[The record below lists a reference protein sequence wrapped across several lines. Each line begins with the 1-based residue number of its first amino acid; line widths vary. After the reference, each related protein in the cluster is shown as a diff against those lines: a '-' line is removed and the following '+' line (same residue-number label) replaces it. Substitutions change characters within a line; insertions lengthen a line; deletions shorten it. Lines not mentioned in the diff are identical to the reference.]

1 MLVRRRAQ
9 RQNLKN
15 IRLGRRKAYE
25 TLICQHYK
33 AIYGFMVYLTGDK
46 NRAEDLT
53 QDTFVAAWAN
63 IDGFRAHAS
72 LKTWLHRIAYHK
84 FIDSQR
90 AMKHNTDLMANMAK
104 AARDIAET
112 SNPLYQ
118 VMADEHSA
126 LLHEAIGKLEPS
138 QYLLVILHYFQGLSF
153 REMTRVLGRPTGTV
167 KWQTGKV
174 LKTLKT
180 FLSGR
185 VQK

>member
-1 MLVRRRAQ
+1 
-9 RQNLKN
+9 
-15 IRLGRRKAYE
+15 
-25 TLICQHYK
+25 
-33 AIYGFMVYLTGDK
+33 
-46 NRAEDLT
+46 
-53 QDTFVAAWAN
+53 
-63 IDGFRAHAS
+63 
-72 LKTWLHRIAYHK
+72 
-84 FIDSQR
+84 
-90 AMKHNTDLMANMAK
+90 
-104 AARDIAET
+104 
-112 SNPLYQ
+112 
-118 VMADEHSA
+118 MADEHSA